1 MKHFNTDDADDTY
14 DDKIRGKKS
23 DNNMMLIRLEN
34 IVTNKDRK
42 KITEKLYEI
51 EKNQNFS
58 DKEKEKIYDDFV
70 KLVKSLHKKRI

>member
-1 MKHFNTDDADDTY
+1 
-14 DDKIRGKKS
+14 
-23 DNNMMLIRLEN
+23 MMLIRLEN

-42 KITEKLYEI
+42 KFTEKLYEI

>member
-14 DDKIRGKKS
+14 DDKIRRKKS